1 MKSQGLENIYKYDDW
16 RLHMTPENNIHL
28 LMKRIIIVA
37 FSAMLFSCSKNDS
50 SSPMNENSERAPQIT
65 YDTTAV
71 DSFGPGATSE
81 SVMAKINAVAI
92 KREKDSL
99 TAIAKLQEEKLE
111 KEKAEKEAKEK
122 KEQKTVNETKADIS
136 PASSPDISTTN

>member
-1 MKSQGLENIYKYDDW
+1 MAITYD
-16 RLHMTPENNIHL
+16 PENNIHL

-37 FSAMLFSCSKNDS
+37 FSAASFSCSKNES
-50 SSPMNENSERAPQIT
+50 SYAAKENSERAPQIT

-99 TAIAKLQEEKLE
+99 AAIAKLQEEKLE
-111 KEKAEKEAKEK
+111 KEKKEKEAKEK
-122 KEQKTVNETKADIS
+122 KEQKTVKETKAETLPVSDTKV
-136 PASSPDISTTN
+136 STTN

>member
-1 MKSQGLENIYKYDDW
+1 
-16 RLHMTPENNIHL
+16 
-28 LMKRIIIVA
+28 MKRIIIVA
-37 FSAMLFSCSKNDS
+37 FSAASFSCSKNES
-50 SSPMNENSERAPQIT
+50 SSVAKENSERAPQIT

-99 TAIAKLQEEKLE
+99 AAIAKLQEEKLL

-122 KEQKTVNETKADIS
+122 KEQKIDNETKATTLPVSDTKV
-136 PASSPDISTTN
+136 STTN

>member
-1 MKSQGLENIYKYDDW
+1 MILKNKQQ
-16 RLHMTPENNIHL
+16 

-50 SSPMNENSERAPQIT
+50 SSAVNENLERAPQIT
-65 YDTTAV
+65 YDTTTV

-99 TAIAKLQEEKLE
+99 AAIAKLQEEKLE
-111 KEKAEKEAKEK
+111 KEKKEKEDKGKNEEK
-122 KEQKTVNETKADIS
+122 LLKEQKPNVSKQTETIVEKTAEQ
-136 PASSPDISTTN
+136 PTQ

>member
-1 MKSQGLENIYKYDDW
+1 MILKNKQQ
-16 RLHMTPENNIHL
+16 

-50 SSPMNENSERAPQIT
+50 SSAVNENLERAPQIT
-65 YDTTAV
+65 YDTTTV

-99 TAIAKLQEEKLE
+99 AAIAKLQEEKLE
-111 KEKAEKEAKEK
+111 KEKKEKEDKGKNEEK
-122 KEQKTVNETKADIS
+122 VLKEQKPNVSKQTETIVEKTAEQ
-136 PASSPDISTTN
+136 PTQ

>member
-1 MKSQGLENIYKYDDW
+1 MAITYD
-16 RLHMTPENNIHL
+16 PENNIHL

-50 SSPMNENSERAPQIT
+50 SSAVNENLERAPQIT

-99 TAIAKLQEEKLE
+99 AAIAKLQEEKLE
-111 KEKAEKEAKEK
+111 KEKAEKEDKGKNEEK
-122 KEQKTVNETKADIS
+122 LLKEQKQNVSKQTETIVEKTAEQ
-136 PASSPDISTTN
+136 PTQ

>member
-16 RLHMTPENNIHL
+16 RLHMILKNKQQ

-37 FSAMLFSCSKNDS
+37 FSAASFSCSKNES
-50 SSPMNENSERAPQIT
+50 SYAAKENSERAPQIT

-99 TAIAKLQEEKLE
+99 AAIAKLQEEKLE
-111 KEKAEKEAKEK
+111 KEKAEKENAEFQSRLLEIFK
-122 KEQKTVNETKADIS
+122 
-136 PASSPDISTTN
+136 

>member
-1 MKSQGLENIYKYDDW
+1 MTRKHKQLCDLAITYD
-16 RLHMTPENNIHL
+16 PENNIHL

-37 FSAMLFSCSKNDS
+37 FSAASFSCSKNES
-50 SSPMNENSERAPQIT
+50 SYAAKENSERAPQIT

-99 TAIAKLQEEKLE
+99 AAIAKLQEEKLE
-111 KEKAEKEAKEK
+111 KEKKEKEAKEK

>member
-1 MKSQGLENIYKYDDW
+1 
-16 RLHMTPENNIHL
+16 
-28 LMKRIIIVA
+28 MKRIIIVA

-50 SSPMNENSERAPQIT
+50 SSAVNENLERAPQIT

-99 TAIAKLQEEKLE
+99 AAIAKLQEEKLE
-111 KEKAEKEAKEK
+111 KEKKEKEAKEK
-122 KEQKTVNETKADIS
+122 KEQKIVNETKAATLPVSDTKV
-136 PASSPDISTTN
+136 STTN

>member
-1 MKSQGLENIYKYDDW
+1 
-16 RLHMTPENNIHL
+16 
-28 LMKRIIIVA
+28 MKRIIIVA
-37 FSAMLFSCSKNDS
+37 FSAASFSCSKNES
-50 SSPMNENSERAPQIT
+50 SYAAKENSERAPQIT

-99 TAIAKLQEEKLE
+99 AAIAKLQEEKLE

>member
-16 RLHMTPENNIHL
+16 RLHMILKNKQQ

-37 FSAMLFSCSKNDS
+37 FSAASFSCSKNES
-50 SSPMNENSERAPQIT
+50 SSVAKENSERAPQIT

-99 TAIAKLQEEKLE
+99 AAIAKLQEEKLE

-122 KEQKTVNETKADIS
+122 KEQKTVNETKAEIS

>member
-99 TAIAKLQEEKLE
+99 AAIAKLQEEKLE
-111 KEKAEKEAKEK
+111 KEKKEKEAKEK
-122 KEQKTVNETKADIS
+122 KEQKIDNETKATTLPVSDTKV
-136 PASSPDISTTN
+136 STTN

>member
-1 MKSQGLENIYKYDDW
+1 MAITYD
-16 RLHMTPENNIHL
+16 PENNIHL

-37 FSAMLFSCSKNDS
+37 FSATLFSCSKNDS
-50 SSPMNENSERAPQIT
+50 SSAVNENLERAPQIT

>member
-1 MKSQGLENIYKYDDW
+1 MTRKHKQLCDLAITYD
-16 RLHMTPENNIHL
+16 PENNIHL

-37 FSAMLFSCSKNDS
+37 FSAASFSCSKNES
-50 SSPMNENSERAPQIT
+50 SYAAKENSERAPQIT
-65 YDTTAV
+65 YDTTAI

-99 TAIAKLQEEKLE
+99 AAIAKLQEEKLE
-111 KEKAEKEAKEK
+111 KEKKEKEVKDK
-122 KEQKTVNETKADIS
+122 KEQKIDNETKATTLPVSDTKV
-136 PASSPDISTTN
+136 STTN